1 MDEVSTGRAV
11 KASLGG
17 KEEWEGLDK
26 NPPRPVR
33 EAMAGKKMLSFRQ
46 CWGLTQIQK
55 QNYSAS
61 SFPDPNWPLTDPQI
75 KLLGAGVT
83 PSVPET
89 VTPWHADLGT
99 TPGTVGP
106 ARMTSL
112 RPAHRIFSDTAWGG
126 VGYDFLSFW
135 FIWMNPSLMV
145 RRASKWCHS
154 RCIFYMVKLRW
165 IKEVKGDPEKV
176 KLVQSIFTLLLSGVM
191 TQRDVWTAPI
201 LPEGLTWV
209 SRWYMEHESPVRGF
223 VPKKSWGWLCQK
235 N

>member
-46 CWGLTQIQK
+46 CWGLPQIQK

-75 KLLGAGVT
+75 KWLWAGVT

-126 VGYDFLSFW
+126 WDMISY
-135 FIWMNPSLMV
+135 PSGLFEWIPV
-145 RRASKWCHS
+145 LW
-154 RCIFYMVKLRW
+154 W

-209 SRWYMEHESPVRGF
+209 SRWYMVHERPVRGF